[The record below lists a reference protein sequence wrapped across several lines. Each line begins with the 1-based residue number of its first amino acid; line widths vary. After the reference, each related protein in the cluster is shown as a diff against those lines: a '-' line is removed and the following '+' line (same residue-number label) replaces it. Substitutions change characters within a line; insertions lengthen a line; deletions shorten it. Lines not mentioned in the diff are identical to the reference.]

1 MNSPIYLLV
10 DNGSLE
16 AGSTLNLRNAARLIE
31 RAAKVP
37 IYPVSLL
44 HSSKVEPEKLAGVPA
59 LTMDVFLRGAI
70 GQSSNELRVV
80 PFFFGPSRALTE
92 WLPGKLEEWKS
103 DKNGR
108 SYRILGSLY
117 DAGDNRLALALEE
130 LSLQVMQREGLS
142 FPFLSLVDHGTPV
155 LDVHRVREEVGAE
168 LKIRMNGRISG
179 FATCS
184 MERREGEEYDF
195 NEPLLENLLAGIKG
209 KFEEVLVAQLFL
221 SPGRHAGEGGDL
233 DAICSSFTDGSS
245 IRRIFRTE
253 LLGDHPL
260 VMKIILE
267 RIREDLEG

>member
-80 PFFFGPSRALTE
+80 PFFFGPSRALTQ

-103 DKNGR
+103 DKNG
-108 SYRILGSLY
+108 
-117 DAGDNRLALALEE
+117 
-130 LSLQVMQREGLS
+130 
-142 FPFLSLVDHGTPV
+142 
-155 LDVHRVREEVGAE
+155 
-168 LKIRMNGRISG
+168 
-179 FATCS
+179 
-184 MERREGEEYDF
+184 
-195 NEPLLENLLAGIKG
+195 
-209 KFEEVLVAQLFL
+209 
-221 SPGRHAGEGGDL
+221 
-233 DAICSSFTDGSS
+233 
-245 IRRIFRTE
+245 
-253 LLGDHPL
+253 
-260 VMKIILE
+260 
-267 RIREDLEG
+267 